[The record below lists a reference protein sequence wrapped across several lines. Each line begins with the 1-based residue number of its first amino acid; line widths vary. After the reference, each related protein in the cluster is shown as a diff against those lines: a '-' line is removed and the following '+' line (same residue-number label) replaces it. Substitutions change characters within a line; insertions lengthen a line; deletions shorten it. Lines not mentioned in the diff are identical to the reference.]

1 MLPNCQLVLV
11 GDMVGK
17 DEILRALIA
26 ASSNFNS
33 VCELQRAFW
42 CTQRCVGVSV
52 SDDMVRNFFIRMM
65 GSAVWENWEAGRGCT
80 VSRSRMATSNDLQLK
95 FFLFCDWFV
104 RLFVYY
110 RHYLDFADTEFS
122 SLPLFCVTKL
132 LKCFFKSRCDFL
144 CLHSISLTRR
154 WCCHTGNESTFPS
167 SSKTCHL
174 KCLFMLSNV
183 DT

>member
-52 SDDMVRNFFIRMM
+52 SDDMVRNFFHKDD
-65 GSAVWENWEAGRGCT
+65 GFCSVGELRGWPW
-80 VSRSRMATSNDLQLK
+80 L
-95 FFLFCDWFV
+95 
-104 RLFVYY
+104 
-110 RHYLDFADTEFS
+110 H
-122 SLPLFCVTKL
+122 
-132 LKCFFKSRCDFL
+132 CFQK
-144 CLHSISLTRR
+144 
-154 WCCHTGNESTFPS
+154 
-167 SSKTCHL
+167 
-174 KCLFMLSNV
+174 
-183 DT
+183 